1 MSAWYLM
8 CVTVHDVQG
17 PTLQILFLLLR
28 TLVLSIII
36 IIMGNFGEVFELL
49 HYLHLHKVSL
59 VPDTL
64 GVDLLRALLK
74 SAIISHPMQQKKLQY
89 FCTRL
94 ERLYG
99 LLLING

>member
-1 MSAWYLM
+1 M

-28 TLVLSIII
+28 TLVLSNII

-74 SAIISHPMQQKKLQY
+74 SAIISHPMQQKKLQS